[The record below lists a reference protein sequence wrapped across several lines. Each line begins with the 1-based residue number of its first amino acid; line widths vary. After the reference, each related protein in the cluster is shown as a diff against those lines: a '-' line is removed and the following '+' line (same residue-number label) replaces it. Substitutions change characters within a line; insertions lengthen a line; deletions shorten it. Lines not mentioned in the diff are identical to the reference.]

1 MKKICLSVGALMLS
15 GLILASCSFGSS
27 NLLSIKKPKKGKAVD
42 ELDIKIS
49 NYGYSGED
57 SIKFKKDDKAIDVFE
72 ALSAYYIM
80 GEYSRTTKDGK
91 TTSLASYKTN
101 SSGSYSGKIT
111 NAVENDKTY
120 KKEEYSYKGYETN
133 EIYMNL
139 VSESGKEECTGYQD
153 NKRNYTTKGSRDD
166 YSFEYVQDE
175 IKTVAGS
182 YSESFTGTEDRTI
195 DIGIY
200 QSENNKNTSKS
211 KVGNESTGQNSSV
224 YKYVNDTEKNTDDD
238 YEKTHRG
245 TYANKTYSYNIE
257 ELTGELTTYPVSL
270 KFEQFL
276 NGYSEEFKDY
286 FDLAFELTENYII
299 LKGTSRYVETADDY
313 AENFLASDATS
324 EQKIA
329 KTKEL
334 LDGAFKGSKT
344 TFEIWINHTKLAED
358 STDVYELEYSYGKI
372 DANAKVNFNETYT
385 KTYLENIDA
394 SEDMIKEMEGKK
406 WTMTGTMKESYELG
420 VNKDDY
426 SKKIDSFKKKAEKNN
441 IFKDMKLTTGGYY

>member
-1 MKKICLSVGALMLS
+1 MKKTCLSVGALMLS

-27 NLLSIKKPKKGKAVD
+27 NLLSIKKPKKGRVLD
-42 ELDIKIS
+42 ELDIKVS
-49 NYGYSGED
+49 NIGEENLK
-57 SIKFKKDDKAIDVFE
+57 IKKDDKAIDVFE
-72 ALSAYYIM
+72 ALSQYYIT

-91 TTSLASYKTN
+91 TTTLVSYKTN
-101 SSGSYSGKIT
+101 SFGSYSGKYT
-111 NAVENDKTY
+111 NAVENDKSY
-120 KKEEYSYKGYETN
+120 KKEEYSSSGYETN

-139 VSESGKEECTGYQD
+139 VSESNKEECTGYQD
-153 NKRNYTTKGSRDD
+153 SKSNRTTKGSRDD
-166 YSFEYVQDE
+166 YSYEYVHEQ
-175 IKTVAGS
+175 IKTAAGS
-182 YSESFTGTEDRTI
+182 YSELFTGTEDRTI

-200 QSENNKNTSKS
+200 QYENNKNTSKS
-211 KVGNESTGQNSSV
+211 KVGNESIGQNSSI

-245 TYANKTYSYNIE
+245 TYANKTYSYKIE
-257 ELTGELTTYPVSL
+257 DLTGELAPYPL
-270 KFEQFL
+270 LLDFEQFL
-276 NGYSEEFKDY
+276 GGYSEEFKDY

-313 AENFLASDATS
+313 AEDFLPSDATS

-344 TFEIWINHTKLAED
+344 TFEIWINHTKLDED

-372 DANAKVNFNETYT
+372 DTNAKVNFNDIYT
-385 KTYLENIDA
+385 KTYLQNIHA

-406 WTMTGTMKESYELG
+406 WTMTGTVKESFELG

-441 IFKDMKLTTGGYY
+441 IFKDMKLTTDGYY